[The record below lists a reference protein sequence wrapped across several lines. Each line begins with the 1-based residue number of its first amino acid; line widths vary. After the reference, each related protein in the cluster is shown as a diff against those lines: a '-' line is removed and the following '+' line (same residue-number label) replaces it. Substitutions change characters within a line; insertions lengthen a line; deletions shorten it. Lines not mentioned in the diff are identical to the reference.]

1 MQKKSSENVDTQNVN
16 VRKAH
21 GKRRKAKKSRDVFNS
36 LQDDALKTSIN
47 PQICSTKRIVFDEN
61 GKIKSL
67 CAADNWDLSD
77 CTRRSKKRSGYVTFT
92 NIYAE
97 QKFTPESGVSNLE
110 NTDIMSYI
118 SEDESESVREIPI
131 KHVKNQHLDV
141 TVYSFTNDYETVVK
155 YWYDTFQKL
164 HLPARITENQ
174 EGVNNYCSMVEQA
187 SLTIATESRSS
198 SISLHEEQM
207 ESCQ

>member
-1 MQKKSSENVDTQNVN
+1 MVAGDQQQVHTPFAPSGSWSPCAPLVWNQGFPTPLGGLSVSTNPFKAPDIRFSSSHFREQHP

-141 TVYSFTNDYETVVK
+141 TVYSFTVCLASIRT
-155 YWYDTFQKL
+155 
-164 HLPARITENQ
+164 I
-174 EGVNNYCSMVEQA
+174 VE
-187 SLTIATESRSS
+187 
-198 SISLHEEQM
+198 
-207 ESCQ
+207 